1 MTAVESSLGT
11 PRRRSPSPA
20 KVLRSLFWKLL
31 FRGRAAQ
38 QAGAQKARRQL
49 GLGLT
54 MLIYALVG
62 LVPALFA
69 QNVDL
74 FVFACTLHGFT
85 FMFAS
90 LTLASSAGT
99 MLFMKEEAEILLHR
113 PVTPQQ
119 MLRAKCAVLAGF
131 ALLLA
136 LALNL
141 AGFVMGLWCKGATW
155 RFIPAHL
162 LSTALLMLFSAA
174 SIVLVYNAC
183 LRWFGRERL
192 DNLLATLQSLLTVVM
207 IMGGQI
213 MPHLMQLNMF
223 KQFDHVSAWMLVLP
237 PLWFGALDALLSGTT
252 LNPATLW
259 LPASLAV
266 GVTVVASWLAMEKLG
281 NAYGQGL
288 MTLNESAGT
297 SKDRTTPRGVWLAAL
312 VKLPPL
318 SWWLRDPVERESF
331 KLTTAYL
338 FRDREIKLR
347 LYPGIAPLLIMPL
360 VMLFSGSSGGAEAA
374 IMMQGF
380 ATCFLG
386 MVCLQ
391 ALMFLGCSEHWRAAA
406 FFHVAPLR
414 HWTPLFHGSR
424 KAVIFWLSFP
434 VLILQTALV
443 CGLQRSWT
451 PLMLSIPAV
460 LFIPTFSLVTG
471 LIGQWLPLSKPSEDV
486 KNTTAGCL
494 MMAASMAAAGVIGG
508 LSSWMWYIG
517 HFGIFLAVEA
527 ALMFGATVLMK
538 YLMQTHRGCRSRS
551 EEGW

>member
-1 MTAVESSLGT
+1 MSTAAESSLDK
-11 PRRRSPSPA
+11 PVRRSPSPA
-20 KVLRSLFWKLL
+20 KVLRGLFWKLL

-38 QAGAQKARRQL
+38 QAGGQKTRRQI

-69 QNVDL
+69 RNVDI

-131 ALLLA
+131 ALMLA

-141 AGFVMGLWCKGATW
+141 AGFVTGLGCKGATW

-162 LSTALLMLFSAA
+162 FSTALLMVFSAS

-183 LRWFGRERL
+183 LKWFGRERL
-192 DNLLATLQSLLTVVM
+192 DNLLATVQSLLTVVM

-213 MPHLMQLNMF
+213 MPRVMQLDVF
-223 KQFDHVSAWMLVLP
+223 KHFDHIAGWMLALP
-237 PLWFGALDALLSGTT
+237 PLWFGALDALLTGTT
-252 LNPATLW
+252 LNTATLW
-259 LPASLAV
+259 LPAGLAV
-266 GVTVVASWLAMEKLG
+266 SVTALTSWLALEKLG
-281 NAYGQGL
+281 SAYGQGL
-288 MTLNESAGT
+288 MNLNESAGT
-297 SKDRTTPRGVWLAAL
+297 SKERTKPRGVWLAAI

-318 SWWLRDPVERESF
+318 RWWLRDPVERESF

-347 LYPGIAPLLIMPL
+347 LYPGIAPMLIMPL
-360 VMLFSGSSGGAEAA
+360 VMLFSGGRGSNEGAM
-374 IMMQGF
+374 MMQGF

-386 MVCLQ
+386 MVSLQ
-391 ALMFLGCSEHWRAAA
+391 AMMFLGCSEHWRAAA

-414 HWTPLFHGSR
+414 HWSPLFHGSR

-434 VLILQTALV
+434 VLILQTALI

-451 PLMLSIPAV
+451 PLMLSLPAV
-460 LFIPTFSLVTG
+460 LFLPTFSLVTG
-471 LIGQWLPLSKPSEDV
+471 LMGQWLPLSKPSEDV

-494 MMAASMAAAGVIGG
+494 MMGGSMAAAGIIGG
-508 LSSWMWYIG
+508 LSSYMWHLG
-517 HFGIFLAVEA
+517 HFGLFLALEA
-527 ALMFGATVLMK
+527 LVMLGATILMK
-538 YLMQTHRGCRSRS
+538 YLMRDTPWVAQP
-551 EEGW
+551 E

>member
-1 MTAVESSLGT
+1 MSAAAESIPDT
-11 PRRRSPSPA
+11 PHRRAPSPA

-38 QAGAQKARRQL
+38 QAGAQKTRRQM

-54 MLIYALVG
+54 LLIYALVG

-90 LTLASSAGT
+90 LTLASSVGT

-131 ALLLA
+131 AFMLA

-141 AGFVMGLWCKGATW
+141 AGFVTGLGCKGATW

-183 LRWFGRERL
+183 LKWFGRERL
-192 DNLLATLQSLLTVVM
+192 DNLLATLQSLLTIVM

-213 MPHLMQLNMF
+213 MPRLMQLDAF
-223 KQFDHVSAWMLVLP
+223 KHFDHISGWMLALP
-237 PLWFGALDALLSGTT
+237 PLWFGALDALISGTT
-252 LNPATLW
+252 FNPATLW
-259 LPASLAV
+259 LPAALAV
-266 GVTVVASWLAMEKLG
+266 VVTAATSWLALEKLG
-281 NAYGQGL
+281 SAYGQGL
-288 MTLNESAGT
+288 MNLNEAAGT
-297 SKDRTTPRGVWLAAL
+297 AKDRTKPRGVWLAAI

-318 SWWLRDPVERESF
+318 RWWLRDPVERESF

-347 LYPGIAPLLIMPL
+347 LYPGIAPMLIMPL
-360 VMLFSGSSGGAEAA
+360 IMLFSGGRGSAEATM
-374 IMMQGF
+374 MMQGF

-386 MVCLQ
+386 MVSLQ

-406 FFHVAPLR
+406 FFYVAPLP
-414 HWTPLFHGSR
+414 HWSPLFHGSR
-424 KAVIFWLSFP
+424 KAVLCWLSFP
-434 VLILQTALV
+434 VLILQTALI

-451 PLMLSIPAV
+451 PLALSLPAMMF
-460 LFIPTFSLVTG
+460 LPTFSLVTG
-471 LIGQWLPLSKPSEDV
+471 LMGQWLPLSKPSEDV
-486 KNTTAGCL
+486 KNTAAGCL
-494 MMAASMAAAGVIGG
+494 MMGGSMAAAGVIGG
-508 LSSWMWYIG
+508 LSSWMWQLG
-517 HFGIFLAVEA
+517 HFGIFLVVEA
-527 ALMFGATVLMK
+527 LVMLGAAALMK
-538 YLMQTHRGCRSRS
+538 YLMRDTPWVALP
-551 EEGW
+551 E